1 MNKTELI
8 DAIAKESGLSKCD
21 SKKALNAFL
30 STVES
35 ELKKGGKITLV
46 GHGTYQC
53 VEKCARTGI
62 NPQTKAAI
70 NIPARKCVKFK
81 PGNCLREKKS

>member
-8 DAIAKESGLSKCD
+8 SAIAGESGLSKVD

-30 STVES
+30 ITVSS

-46 GHGTYQC
+46 GHGTYR
-53 VEKCARTGI
+53 VVDKSARTGI
-62 NPQTKAAI
+62 NPQTKKSI
-70 NIPARKCVKFK
+70 KIPAKKVVKFK
-81 PGNCLREKKS
+81 PGLDLI